1 MDPGIAWFQEE
12 QDGPSKVLWLSIWE
26 TIQEMELEQQMHNPS
41 PLQQIP
47 TVINTNNTNN
57 FIVDNNQKLKGM
69 TNKEVTNT
77 SNVLIENNG
86 QPPIQQTT
94 ASVNQ
99 QSTNPPQ
106 SSQQQHQQQHIER
119 SYYNP
124 SRKKTALYENRA
136 STYNMNRYQNRII
149 GKHKGCPWRPVGC
162 QYPAGVLGYAYI
174 YIHIENLQY
183 TNIYNNRKTHFVLAF
198 SYRIKRNE
206 NSQRYKQS
214 ESTSKNNIF
223 SNKCRCE
230 HFRLLLFK

>member
-26 TIQEMELEQQMHNPS
+26 TMQEMELEQQTHNPS

-47 TVINTNNTNN
+47 AVINTNNTNN

-69 TNKEVTNT
+69 TNKEVMNT

-86 QPPIQQTT
+86 QQPLQQTT

-106 SSQQQHQQQHIER
+106 SSQQQHIER

-124 SRKKTALYENRA
+124 SRKKAALYENRA

-162 QYPAGVLGYAYI
+162 QYPPGVLGYVYI
-174 YIHIENLQY
+174 YLIEYSL
-183 TNIYNNRKTHFVLAF
+183 RRFFL
-198 SYRIKRNE
+198 
-206 NSQRYKQS
+206 
-214 ESTSKNNIF
+214 
-223 SNKCRCE
+223 
-230 HFRLLLFK
+230 